1 VESYRWR
8 PAQSS
13 AMDYQVRTQ
22 TATSLLEIVLDRGES
37 VMAEPG
43 AMVTH
48 TPGLEIETQSS
59 GGGLM
64 SSLKNSVLGG
74 ESLFQ
79 TEFTAT
85 RDGVQLTLGTSTV
98 GDIVGIE
105 LEGETLNVQ
114 SGSYVAAGP
123 EIGMESRGSG
133 SSFFG
138 GEGLFVLELS
148 GTGPAFLEAF
158 GGIETITLEADQ
170 SFVVDTGHLV
180 AWEPSLQFDTR
191 MVASGLKSSL
201 LSGEGRVCDF
211 TGPGTVYVQTT
222 DTASFADAIEPHITT
237 GSS

>member
-1 VESYRWR
+1 VE
-8 PAQSS
+8 
-13 AMDYQVRTQ
+13 YQTRTQ
-22 TATSLLEIVLDRGES
+22 TATSLLEIVLREGETI
-37 VMAEPG
+37 MAEPG

-48 TPGLEIETQSS
+48 TPGLEIETKSS
-59 GGGLM
+59 GGGML

-85 RDGVQLTLGTSTV
+85 RDDVQLTLGTATV
-98 GDIVGIE
+98 GDIVGVE
-105 LEGETLNVQ
+105 LESETLNVQ
-114 SGSYVAAGP
+114 SGSYVAAHP
-123 EIGMESRGSG
+123 DVGMESRGSG

-138 GEGLFVLELS
+138 GEGLFVLELT
-148 GTGPAFLEAF
+148 GTGPVFVEAF
-158 GGIETITLEADQ
+158 GGIETVTLGPDE

-180 AWEPSLQFDTR
+180 AWEPSLTFDTR
-191 MVASGLKSSL
+191 LVASGIKSSL

-222 DTASFADAIEPHITT
+222 DTASFADAIQPHIST

>member
-1 VESYRWR
+1 
-8 PAQSS
+8 
-13 AMDYQVRTQ
+13 MDYEVRTQ
-22 TATSLLEIVLDRGES
+22 TATTLLEILLREGES

-85 RDGVQLTLGTSTV
+85 RDGVQLTLGTATV

-105 LEGETLNVQ
+105 LSGETLNVQ

-123 EIGMESRGSG
+123 AIEMESRGSG

-148 GTGPAFLEAF
+148 GSGPAFVEAF
-158 GGIETITLEADQ
+158 GGIETVTLDADQ

-180 AWEPSLQFDTR
+180 AWEPSLTFDTR
-191 MVASGLKSSL
+191 LVASGIKSSL

-211 TGPGTVYVQTT
+211 TGPGTVYIQTT
-222 DTASFADAIEPHITT
+222 DTASFADAIQPHIST